1 MAKMIPS
8 RLSEDTKSAAE
19 RKLFHRFEQMPE
31 TDDWCVIHSVG
42 LAKHSTQSQGECDFV
57 VIAPGLGTFVLEVK
71 GGMISHQNGAWLSTD
86 RYGVCYKIKNPQVE
100 ANEGMHSLI
109 NFIKEH
115 DTEKLQQTLFG
126 FGVVFPDVTV
136 HGQFSFPDLDD
147 LQIADIDDAANMREY
162 IVRLS
167 KFWKSRS
174 TNPYIHVPNK
184 QQAAAMIE
192 LLRPE
197 HEFRVSIAS
206 EIRTVERQTITL
218 TENQQ
223 DVFEGLLDNERCLIS
238 GSAGTGKTV
247 LATECARYWLQQK
260 KKVGFF
266 CYNKMLGAWLR
277 ENTVED
283 EGLVCNGLLEY
294 MEEIAQVKMSE
305 ELRRNKAEDPNRFYK
320 KQLPDLF
327 DEVIIENEFDG
338 FDCIILDEAQDLF
351 EPRYLESL
359 NLMLKGGLAD
369 GSWYF
374 FMDAERQNLYHSSKT
389 YEAANLLLKEY
400 KTYYTKY
407 TLRDNCRNSAAIIEK
422 LDALFGTHTRFK
434 RMENRGTDVVI
445 KSYKRSNDQLEYLQ
459 DMIQQLM
466 NSGVLLDDIV
476 ILSPMRYDRSVVGTM
491 EQFPVSTDRKSR
503 KGKLFFS
510 TVQSCKGLESSVII
524 LTDFDSIDYDQKKN
538 LLYVGMT
545 RARSALYILVS
556 DKARKTMN
564 EMIQGVKNN
573 AQTEQ
578 KSNHH
583 S

>member
-1 MAKMIPS
+1 MAKMIP
-8 RLSEDTKSAAE
+8 LQLNEETKSAAE
-19 RKLFHRFEQMPE
+19 RKLFKRFQMMPE
-31 TDDWCVIHSVG
+31 TDDWCIIHSVA
-42 LAKHSTQSQGECDFV
+42 LAKHPSQSQGECDFV

-71 GGMISHQNGAWLSTD
+71 GGIISHQTGAWFSTD
-86 RYGVCYKIKNPQVE
+86 KNGVCHSIKNPQVE
-100 ANEGMHSLI
+100 ANEGMHSLKD
-109 NFIKEH
+109 FIKEH
-115 DTEKLQQTLFG
+115 DPEKLQLTLFG

-147 LQIADIDDAANMREY
+147 LQIADIDDAVNMREY

-167 KFWKSRS
+167 KFWKSRT
-174 TNPYIHVPNK
+174 TNPYIHAPNK
-184 QQAAAMIE
+184 QQAEAIIN

-197 HEFRVSIAS
+197 HEFKVSIAS

-223 DVFEGLLDNERCLIS
+223 DVFEGLLDNDRCLIS

-266 CYNKMLGAWLR
+266 CYNKMLAAWLR
-277 ENTVED
+277 ENTADDV
-283 EGLVCNGLLEY
+283 GLVCNGFLEF
-294 MEEIAQVKMSE
+294 MEEIAQKKITEEIKSE
-305 ELRRNKAEDPNRFYK
+305 KAEDPNTYYK
-320 KQLPDLF
+320 KKLPDLF
-327 DEVIIENEFDG
+327 DEVIIENEFEG

-351 EPRYLESL
+351 EPRYLESI
-359 NLMLKGGLAD
+359 NLMLKGGLSD

-389 YEAANLLLKEY
+389 YEDANNLLKEY

-407 TLRDNCRNSAAIIEK
+407 TLRDNCRNSQAIIEK
-422 LDALFGTHTRFK
+422 LDSLFGTHTRFK
-434 RMENRGTDVVI
+434 RMESRGADVVI
-445 KSYKRSNDQLEYLQ
+445 KSYKRSNDQLVYLE
-459 DMIQQLM
+459 DNIQQLS
-466 NSGVLLDDIV
+466 NSGILLDDIV
-476 ILSPMRYDRSVVGTM
+476 ILSPMRYERSVVGTM
-491 EQFPVSTDRKSR
+491 DHFPVSTDRLCR
-503 KGKLFFS
+503 KGKLLFS
-510 TVQSCKGLESSVII
+510 TVQSFKGLESPVII

-564 EMIQGVKNN
+564 AMIQGVKNN
-573 AQTEQ
+573 A
-578 KSNHH
+578 
-583 S
+583 

>member
-1 MAKMIPS
+1 MARMIP
-8 RLSEDTKSAAE
+8 LQLNEGTKSAAE
-19 RKLFHRFEQMPE
+19 RKLFKRFQTMPE
-31 TDDWCVIHSVG
+31 TDDWCIIHSVA
-42 LAKHSTQSQGECDFV
+42 LARHPSQSQGECDFV

-71 GGMISHQNGAWLSTD
+71 GGIISCKNNKWFSTD
-86 RYGVCYKIKNPQVE
+86 RNGVCNEIKNPQVE
-100 ANEGMHSLI
+100 ANEGMHSLKD
-109 NFIKEH
+109 FVKEH
-115 DTEKLQQTLFG
+115 DPEKLQLTLFG

-147 LQIADIDDAANMREY
+147 LQIADIDDAVNMREY

-167 KFWKSRS
+167 KFWKSRT
-174 TNPYIHVPNK
+174 TNPYIHAPNK
-184 QQAAAMIE
+184 QQAEAIIN

-197 HEFRVSIAS
+197 HEFKVSIAS

-223 DVFEGLLDNERCLIS
+223 DVFEGLLDNDRCLIS

-266 CYNKMLGAWLR
+266 CYNKMLAAWLR
-277 ENTVED
+277 ENTADDV
-283 EGLVCNGLLEY
+283 GLVCNGFLEF
-294 MEEIAQVKMSE
+294 MEEITQNKITE
-305 ELRRNKAEDPNRFYK
+305 EIKSDKAEDPNTYYK
-320 KQLPDLF
+320 KKLPDLF
-327 DEVIIENEFDG
+327 DEVIIENEFEG

-351 EPRYLESL
+351 EPRYLESI
-359 NLMLKGGLAD
+359 NLMLKGGLSD

-389 YEAANLLLKEY
+389 YEDANNLLKEY

-407 TLRDNCRNSAAIIEK
+407 TLRDNCRNSQAIIEK
-422 LDALFGTHTRFK
+422 LDSLFGTHTRFK
-434 RMENRGTDVVI
+434 RMESRGADVVI
-445 KSYKRSNDQLEYLQ
+445 KSYKRSNDQLVYLE
-459 DMIQQLM
+459 DNIQQLT
-466 NSGVLLDDIV
+466 NSGILLDDIV
-476 ILSPMRYDRSVVGTM
+476 ILSPMRYERSVVGTM
-491 EQFPVSTDRKSR
+491 DHFPVSTDRLCR
-503 KGKLFFS
+503 KGKLLFS
-510 TVQSCKGLESSVII
+510 TVQSFKGLESPVII

-564 EMIQGVKNN
+564 AMIQGVKNN
-573 AQTEQ
+573 A
-578 KSNHH
+578 
-583 S
+583 